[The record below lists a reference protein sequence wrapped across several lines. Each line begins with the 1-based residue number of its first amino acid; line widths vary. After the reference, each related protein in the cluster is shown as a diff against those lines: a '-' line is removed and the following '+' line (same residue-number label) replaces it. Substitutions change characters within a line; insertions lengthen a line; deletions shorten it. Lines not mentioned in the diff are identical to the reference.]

1 MKRLYRYPE
10 KGILGGVCYGMGEY
24 FNIDPIFWRILAIFG
39 GFLPVYLVLWI
50 FVKKG

>member
-39 GFLPVYLVLWI
+39 GFLPVYLVLWF

>member
-24 FNIDPIFWRILAIFG
+24 FNVDPIFWIILAIFG